1 MGRSVAGSLSCTG
14 TPIKARVRLGAL
26 HGTIRLPGDPS
37 RSGGPTLA
45 RSPSRRARRPIAR
58 APNASADVSPQFVE
72 AVPDGSTRASYRTL
86 GIAVFNAHLRAW
98 CQRASKKVGNFS
110 DLAVMSRCIP
120 PFGTTRI
127 GSETGLPRVRAYR
140 VGTIAH
146 PVSGISLAYPPFA
159 SVPRMRGAVLFGR
172 SATICC

>member
-1 MGRSVAGSLSCTG
+1 VYVSGRCTAPFAFQVIHLDLEG
-14 TPIKARVRLGAL
+14 QRLLVVHRGERDAQLLARQTHLLTYRRNSSKLFLTGQRAPRIGRLASPYSTPIFGRGA
-26 HGTIRLPGDPS
+26 
-37 RSGGPTLA
+37 
-45 RSPSRRARRPIAR
+45 
-58 APNASADVSPQFVE
+58 NVPQ
-72 AVPDGSTRASYRTL
+72 
-86 GIAVFNAHLRAW
+86 
-98 CQRASKKVGNFS
+98 KKVGNFD

-127 GSETGLPRVRAYR
+127 GSETRLPRVRAYR